1 MLSERI
7 FGAFTFRRK
16 VYADVERDTTFTM
29 TAWLLVAVVAFL
41 NQLGAH
47 ASTQVLSW
55 LGSTIVGTVWSV
67 ISFGVAAYVMNWMGR
82 TLFKAEVSFGELVR
96 TLGLAYVWTIV
107 IVIGVVAGIS
117 GILSFLLTPVL
128 IVGWVMLVISWFVAA
143 KEALDLDVVKS
154 IVTVGLGWLVF
165 GVIMAIGSF
174 VLDLIGLSA
183 AGVGRMFG
191 F

>member
-7 FGAFTFRRK
+7 LGAFAFRRK

-47 ASTQVLSW
+47 ASTQVLNW

-67 ISFGVAAYVMNWMGR
+67 ISFGVAAYVMNWTGR

-107 IVIGVVAGIS
+107 IIIGVVAGIS

-143 KEALDLDVVKS
+143 KQALDLDVVKS
-154 IVTVGLGWLVF
+154 IVTVALGWLVF
-165 GVIMAIGSF
+165 GAIMAAGSW

>member
-1 MLSERI
+1 MLAERI
-7 FGAFTFRRK
+7 LGAFTFRRQ
-16 VYADVERDTTFTM
+16 VYADVERDNTFTM

-47 ASTQVLSW
+47 ASTQVLNW
-55 LGSTIVGTVWSV
+55 LGSTVVGTVWSV
-67 ISFGVAAYVMNWMGR
+67 ISFGVAAYVMSWMGR
-82 TLFKAEVSFGELVR
+82 ALFKAEVSFAELVR

-107 IVIGVVAGIS
+107 IVIGVVAGVS
-117 GILSFLLTPVL
+117 SVLSFLLTPVL

-143 KEALDLDVVKS
+143 KQALDLDVVKS
-154 IVTVGLGWLVF
+154 IVTVALGWLVF
-165 GVIMAIGSF
+165 GAIMAAGSW